1 MCKTYVGKIG
11 NNSKIR
17 EVEEILKFSDYIF
30 ELDGKDII
38 DAKIIYYYDNIE
50 SVEFIDGKK
59 GEEYSI
65 PVISLEISGV
75 DDNSN
80 HVFLSFMLKLGLK
93 TLNSFKKNK
102 IEDIT
107 KYLLESEMIAK
118 RSNEDESGFLECY
131 LPTNSQSDMFH
142 QLTSLYVLKLDDNKF
157 LFKLT
162 IPNENIFTYFE
173 VNFKQ

>member
-1 MCKTYVGKIG
+1 
-11 NNSKIR
+11 
-17 EVEEILKFSDYIF
+17 
-30 ELDGKDII
+30 
-38 DAKIIYYYDNIE
+38 
-50 SVEFIDGKK
+50 
-59 GEEYSI
+59 
-65 PVISLEISGV
+65 
-75 DDNSN
+75 
-80 HVFLSFMLKLGLK
+80 MLKLGLK

-107 KYLLESEMIAK
+107 KYLLESEIIAK